1 MVDEVVPQE
10 QMGLFNRPKEM
21 AEPMPEEMAEPMP
34 EEMAMEEPQ
43 EELIDSGLRR
53 DDPRVALGELAT
65 FLIDLEPQKINSMRS
80 LVMHFPRITEAVVE
94 TTQTSPEELDDLFRA
109 ALGDPQA
116 NRRLLLKYGGEE
128 AMAAERDIQE
138 QSMQAQQMP
147 VQQEQPPAQLEQG
160 RGLALP
166 Q

>member
-1 MVDEVVPQE
+1 
-10 QMGLFNRPKEM
+10 
-21 AEPMPEEMAEPMP
+21 
-34 EEMAMEEPQ
+34 
-43 EELIDSGLRR
+43 
-53 DDPRVALGELAT
+53 
-65 FLIDLEPQKINSMRS
+65 
-80 LVMHFPRITEAVVE
+80 MHFPRITEAVVE

-128 AMAAERDIQE
+128 AMAAARDIQE

-147 VQQEQPPAQLEQG
+147 VQQEQPPAQMEQG

>member
-1 MVDEVVPQE
+1 MVESVVPQE
-10 QMGLFNRPKEM
+10 QMELFNRPKK
-21 AEPMPEEMAEPMP
+21 MPERMPKDMAMQEP
-34 EEMAMEEPQ
+34 EE
-43 EELIDSGLRR
+43 ELTDSGLRR

-147 VQQEQPPAQLEQG
+147 VQQEQPPAQMEQG

>member
-1 MVDEVVPQE
+1 MLDEVVPQE

-65 FLIDLEPQKINSMRS
+65 FLIDL
-80 LVMHFPRITEAVVE
+80 
-94 TTQTSPEELDDLFRA
+94 
-109 ALGDPQA
+109 
-116 NRRLLLKYGGEE
+116 
-128 AMAAERDIQE
+128 
-138 QSMQAQQMP
+138 
-147 VQQEQPPAQLEQG
+147 
-160 RGLALP
+160 
-166 Q
+166 